1 MTNRKH
7 WAALQAST
15 SVRRWGE
22 SVERCLPSFLHKQT
36 RTNGQ
41 ITFSTAIEMQRKAIS
56 IQTPCSLIA
65 WAAQSEDC
73 VHMTLRALYCNSKK
87 HNGSSYLLGL
97 FLLFYQPF
105 IFHSHLF
112 ICNPL
117 NNWFIIYFWCA
128 PFFVICSQKLTVVL
142 ARSGKQNCVLM
153 CIFTVLPCYL
163 NYSEKKCKI
172 DLYDSDSCCRT
183 LFQPSAPQS
192 PFPVDK

>member
-105 IFHSHLF
+105 TFHSHLF

-128 PFFVICSQKLTVVL
+128 PFLSFALKSSQWFWRVQVSRTVCWCVYSQCCLVIWTIQK
-142 ARSGKQNCVLM
+142 RSV
-153 CIFTVLPCYL
+153 
-163 NYSEKKCKI
+163 
-172 DLYDSDSCCRT
+172 R
-183 LFQPSAPQS
+183 
-192 PFPVDK
+192 